1 MKKNLLTLLLLF
13 TVSINIIAQVDNAQ
27 QGVINTEKNGLAF
40 DITSLLIGLV
50 VGGAIG
56 YFVGLRKPSN

>member
-1 MKKNLLTLLLLF
+1 MKKNLLTLALLIF
-13 TVSINIIAQVDNAQ
+13 TNCIVFAQNDGQGQTNAS
-27 QGVINTEKNGLAF
+27 GNGFHL

-56 YFVGLRKPSN
+56 YFVGARKPSN

>member
-1 MKKNLLTLLLLF
+1 MKKNLLTLALLF
-13 TVSINIIAQVDNAQ
+13 FANCVVFAQNDG
-27 QGVINTEKNGLAF
+27 QGQTNSTGNGFHL

-56 YFVGLRKPSN
+56 YFIGARKPSN